1 MSFHEP
7 LPSRYHSIRD
17 RVYEVCSRSG
27 GSPCEHD
34 EAGWLYRQAA
44 IVGILGLANVT
55 LAKLKLRV
63 PLPSLEL
70 LKVKF
75 MREEHTSTSPKV
87 MKIGHARMG
96 TWKGRHNYPTH
107 ILSSHRPL
115 PSCYHATR
123 NGVYEVCSRSGG
135 IPYSCEHDEAGWLY
149 RQTALAG
156 VLGLTSVTLSKA
168 QTSRNYSRPSN
179 CIESGYQERNKIIQ
193 R

>member
-96 TWKGRHNYPTH
+96 TWKGRHNLLT
-107 ILSSHRPL
+107 SCL
-115 PSCYHATR
+115 PIDHYRRVIMRHAT
-123 NGVYEVCSRSGG
+123 VCTKSAHAREEYHIHANMMKLVGCTG
-135 IPYSCEHDEAGWLY
+135 
-149 RQTALAG
+149 
-156 VLGLTSVTLSKA
+156 K
-168 QTSRNYSRPSN
+168 
-179 CIESGYQERNKIIQ
+179 Q